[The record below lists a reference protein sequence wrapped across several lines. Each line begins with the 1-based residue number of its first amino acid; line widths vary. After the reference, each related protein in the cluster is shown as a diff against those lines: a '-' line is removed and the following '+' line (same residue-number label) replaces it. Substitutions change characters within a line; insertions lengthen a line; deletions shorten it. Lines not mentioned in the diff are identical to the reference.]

1 MNFYNLYQTNNN
13 KIVVVGQTP
22 REWYTVVF
30 HKLPEALLPEFTSD
44 INVVTQASSFLYKVF
59 NLPVN
64 QSPDV
69 TEYDTQNSLTIT
81 KDLSLLSVNYNFVP
95 YALDAIDKGNITLKE
110 YLLKS
115 FVCEFDLVDFKPS
128 IKNETTTNVIDSKS
142 SWLEIPVDKHF
153 QFNNYGL
160 TDALYEEIKDSDTF
174 QTIISYINAIDPVSP
189 YKNILLKGPRA
200 SGKTTLVQAVAKY
213 YDLPY
218 AVLTAT
224 NRKTVDD
231 IGGMLAP
238 NEETTGWKKEEAHLA
253 TVLKAGGVAF
263 IDELNM
269 STYDFQVGGL
279 NSILDGSRFFTFYNE
294 SFKVHQQTIFFAAM
308 NEGYQGNNI
317 LNESTESRFLP
328 IYMDKI
334 SLENIA
340 KYQSKELG
348 VDYDDYFKFVSYIQN
363 LSDNITKT
371 FEEENTVYP
380 YPPEINPRLISKI
393 YTMSK
398 QSSFSQIIPQ
408 IIRAVLSDPC
418 YSKTAVEAFIKS
430 NMVEFQSMNVKT
442 AFVDTTL
449 KEESQKLF
457 DEIFDLPAAPD
468 IDPIEEINKKLKDQA
483 ESFKE
488 LFK

>member
-1 MNFYNLYQTNNN
+1 MNFYNLYQTKNN
-13 KIVVVGQTP
+13 KIVVVSQTP
-22 REWYTVVF
+22 HGWNFVVF
-30 HKLPEALLPEFTSD
+30 HKLPEALIPESYSD
-44 INVVTQASSFLYKVF
+44 AKVVAQACGFLFKVF

-64 QSPDV
+64 ETSD
-69 TEYDTQNSLTIT
+69 DTIYSVDNMLTLT
-81 KDLSLLSVNYNFVP
+81 KDLSLLSVNYNFIP
-95 YALDAIDKGNITLKE
+95 YAFDSTDKQKQTLKE
-110 YLLKS
+110 YLLD
-115 FVCEFDLVDFKPS
+115 FFTCDFDMVDFKPS

-174 QTIISYINAIDPVSP
+174 QTIISYINAVDPVSP

-238 NEETTGWKKEEAHLA
+238 NEETTGWKKEEAQLA

-294 SFKVHQQTIFFAAM
+294 SFKVNKQTIFFAAM

-340 KYQSKELG
+340 KYQSKELD
-348 VDYDDYFKFVSYIQN
+348 VDYDDYFKFVSYIQT
-363 LSDNITKT
+363 LSDKITKT

-393 YTMSK
+393 FTMSK

-408 IIRAVLSDPC
+408 IIRAILSDPC
-418 YSKTAVEAFIKS
+418 YSKTVVDAFIQS
-430 NMVEFQSMNVKT
+430 NIVEFQSMNVKT
-442 AFVDTTL
+442 AFADSTL
-449 KEESQKLF
+449 KEESKQLF
-457 DEIFDLPAAPD
+457 DEIFDLPEAPEL
-468 IDPIEEINKKLKDQA
+468 DPIDEINKKLKDQA
-483 ESFKE
+483 EQFKE